1 MRYMNGIEMQRFD
14 STSVPCQYWFD
25 DKWYD
30 LTDASN
36 ESGGYIK
43 STPNGPE
50 AGSQPWAAYNFC
62 RKVN

>member
-1 MRYMNGIEMQRFD
+1 MQRFD

-50 AGSQPWAAYNFC
+50 AGSQAWAAYNFC